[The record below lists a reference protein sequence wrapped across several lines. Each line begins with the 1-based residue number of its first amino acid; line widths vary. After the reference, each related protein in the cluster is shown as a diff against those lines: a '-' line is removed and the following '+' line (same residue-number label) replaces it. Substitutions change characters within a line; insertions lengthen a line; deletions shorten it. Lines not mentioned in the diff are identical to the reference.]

1 MRNAL
6 IVFRKEL
13 GEIAQQR
20 GLVVGILMPVIL
32 FTVLPLLAITG
43 VGGNE
48 GGLRGIGR
56 LGVPAVEGLDNREGV
71 QALVGMQVS
80 TLFLLMP
87 SLLTSIIAA
96 YTIIGEKTARTLE
109 PLLATPIRTWELL
122 IGKGLVAVVPGI
134 VLTWLTGVVF
144 LLGLHRFAITEKV
157 FLAVASPGWMITF
170 LVWTPLLGI
179 VAVSAL
185 IMISSRVNDPR
196 TAQQLSSAIVLPFL
210 VLFLGQASGW
220 LTLGVGVALTI
231 AGILALIAASAV
243 WGATRVFQRDVI
255 LTRWK

>member
-6 IVFRKEL
+6 IILGKEV
-13 GEIAQQR
+13 GEIMQQR
-20 GLVVGILMPVIL
+20 GLVLGILMPVVL
-32 FTVLPLLAITG
+32 FTALPLFAISSI
-43 VGGNE
+43 GGND

-56 LGVPAVEGLDNREGV
+56 LGVPAVGGLDNREAI

-96 YTIIGEKTARTLE
+96 YTIIGEKTSRTLE

-122 IGKGLVAVVPGI
+122 IGKGLVAVIPGI
-134 VLTWLTGVVF
+134 LLTWLTGGVF
-144 LLGLHRFAITEKV
+144 LIGLHRVAVTEKV
-157 FLAVASPGWMITF
+157 FLAVASPGWFVTF
-170 LVWTPLLGI
+170 LVWTPLLCV

-196 TAQQLSSAIVLPFL
+196 TAQQISSAIVLPFL
-210 VLFLGQASGW
+210 ILFLGQASGW
-220 LTLGVGVALTI
+220 LTLGIGAAAAI
-231 AGILALIAASAV
+231 AVILAVVAAAAI
-243 WGATRVFQRDVI
+243 WGATRVFQREAI